1 MTMDYLNAADGH
13 RIALHHWPSATEAR
27 GTVLWLHGMAEHGA
41 RYAPLAEALNAQ
53 GWHLYVP
60 DHRGHGASV
69 AEQELRG
76 HFADQQ
82 GWDTVIGDV
91 TLLINTLRK
100 QHPGLPLVL
109 GGHSMGSFI
118 ALSVAERLGHQLDGL
133 ILCGSDYKS
142 PWLWKLALL
151 PVSFARWKNGP
162 RGTSALISALTFD
175 AFAKKI
181 PHRRTAFDWLSR
193 DAAEVDKY
201 IADPWCGHDCTTQ
214 LWHDLISAMAVI
226 DAPATLRQLP
236 GTLPVMLVGGDSD
249 PMSGN
254 GKGMPALYR
263 ALHKAGLA
271 DLTFGQFV
279 DGRHEILND
288 LCRDEVLEEITG
300 WLSEHLP
307 R

>member
-1 MTMDYLNAADGH
+1 MTLDYLNAHDGH
-13 RIALHHWPSATEAR
+13 RIALHQWHSTVEPR
-27 GTVLWLHGMAEHGA
+27 GLVLWLHGMAEHGA
-41 RYAPLAEALNAQ
+41 RYAPLAAALNAS
-53 GWHLYVP
+53 GWHLYAP

-69 AEQELRG
+69 ADNELRG
-76 HFADQQ
+76 HFADQD
-82 GWDTVIGDV
+82 GWDAVVSDV
-91 TLLINTLRK
+91 SLLINQLRK

-118 ALSVAERLGHQLDGL
+118 ALSVAERLGSQLDGL

-151 PVSFARWKNGP
+151 PVSLARWKNGP
-162 RGTSALISALTFD
+162 RGTSALIAALTFD

-193 DAAEVDKY
+193 DPVEVDKY

-214 LWHDLISAMAVI
+214 LWHDLISALASI
-226 DAPATLRQLP
+226 DAPATLRKMP
-236 GTLPVMLVGGDSD
+236 PSLPVMLVGGDND

-254 GKGMPALYR
+254 GKGMPALYK

-271 DLTFGQFV
+271 DLTFGLFV

-288 LCRDEVLEEITG
+288 LCRDEVLEEIKI
-300 WLSEHLP
+300 WLA